1 MEGIPMTDFE
11 KLMVEAIKRQAEI
24 MVLDL
29 KRKPQRL
36 TQVQRAENIVAIAE
50 KLIRG

>member
-1 MEGIPMTDFE
+1 MTDAE
-11 KLMVEAIKRQAEI
+11 KMMIEAIKRQAEI

-36 TQVQRAENIVAIAE
+36 TQVQRAENIAAIAE
-50 KLIRG
+50 NLIRD

>member
-1 MEGIPMTDFE
+1 MTDAE
-11 KLMVEAIKRQAEI
+11 KLMIEAIKRQAEI

-50 KLIRG
+50 NLIRD

>member
-1 MEGIPMTDFE
+1 MEGIPMTDYE
-11 KLMVEAIKRQAEI
+11 NLMLEAIIRQAKI
-24 MVLDL
+24 MVMDL

-50 KLIRG
+50 KLIRD